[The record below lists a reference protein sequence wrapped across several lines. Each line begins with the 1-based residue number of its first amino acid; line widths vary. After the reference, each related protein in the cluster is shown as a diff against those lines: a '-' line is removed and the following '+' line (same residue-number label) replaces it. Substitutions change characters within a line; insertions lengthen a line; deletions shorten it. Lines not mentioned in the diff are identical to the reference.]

1 MKKKIVIIQPR
12 ILPYRIQTFNEISRK
27 FQLKFLVLQKKVDN
41 KKKFGTI
48 TNIKGI
54 NFKRD
59 IKYFRYNKYTS
70 KKKIVCSIFDLIKDY
85 NPKIILSY
93 EFSWATMASL
103 FVKKYFNSNIKLFL
117 LIDDDLDIYNKKK
130 LLRKIIFFLVKKLIN
145 GIILTNHAIKRE
157 YRKNFKKET
166 KIIVVPI
173 IQDEDIFRN
182 NLKKSLYL
190 SKKNILKFKLTE
202 TKVILCVG
210 RLIKEKNHLHLIR
223 SFSKLKDDN
232 IRLIIVGEGSEKPKL
247 KKIILK
253 LNISKKVMLLGK
265 KENLDLYSW
274 YNIANIFVLPSLY
287 EPFGTVVNEA
297 LLSGVKVICS
307 DKIGAKV
314 LISKKDQIIFNPNDP
329 IQLTNILNKELKK
342 IKPIKLIQLN
352 HLKKNLMNIKFKNIN
367 KKLLNLLDS

>member
-1 MKKKIVIIQPR
+1 M
-12 ILPYRIQTFNEISRK
+12 
-27 FQLKFLVLQKKVDN
+27 
-41 KKKFGTI
+41 
-48 TNIKGI
+48 
-54 NFKRD
+54 
-59 IKYFRYNKYTS
+59 
-70 KKKIVCSIFDLIKDY
+70 
-85 NPKIILSY
+85 
-93 EFSWATMASL
+93 
-103 FVKKYFNSNIKLFL
+103 
-117 LIDDDLDIYNKKK
+117 
-130 LLRKIIFFLVKKLIN
+130 VKKLIN

-182 NLKKSLYL
+182 NLKKSLNL

-202 TKVILCVG
+202 TRVILCVG

-247 KKIILK
+247 EKIILK

-329 IQLTNILNKELKK
+329 TQLTNILNKELKK
-342 IKPIKLIQLN
+342 IKPIKLNQLD

-367 KKLLNLLDS
+367 KKLLNLLNS

>member
-27 FQLKFLVLQKKVDN
+27 FQLKFLVLQKKVDK

-117 LIDDDLDIYNKKK
+117 LIDDNLDIYNKKK

-182 NLKKSLYL
+182 NLKKSLNL

-202 TKVILCVG
+202 TRVILCVG
-210 RLIKEKNHLHLIR
+210 RLIKEKNHLHLIS
-223 SFSKLKDDN
+223 SFSLLVINDKM
-232 IRLIIVGEGSEKPKL
+232 LIL
-247 KKIILK
+247 FL
-253 LNISKKVMLLGK
+253 
-265 KENLDLYSW
+265 
-274 YNIANIFVLPSLY
+274 LPSLKA
-287 EPFGTVVNEA
+287 VVHDGLMLYVLR
-297 LLSGVKVICS
+297 LL
-307 DKIGAKV
+307 
-314 LISKKDQIIFNPNDP
+314 PN
-329 IQLTNILNKELKK
+329 L
-342 IKPIKLIQLN
+342 
-352 HLKKNLMNIKFKNIN
+352 H
-367 KKLLNLLDS
+367 